1 MLGEFYGATVPDM
14 MPPEL
19 RLLFVGI
26 NPSLMAAKTGVHFA
40 RRGNRFW
47 PALHAAGITEHEIA
61 PYEGLSPED
70 SAELDERGV
79 GITNI
84 VPLAT
89 ARADE
94 LTPEQITAGMARL
107 RTLVDARRPGVVVI
121 LGVTAWRLG
130 TGDRKAAMGWQ
141 DSPFGD
147 TRVYVAANPSGLN
160 AHYQIPDLAR
170 QYAEAAEAAGLEL
183 YGGSL

>member
-1 MLGEFYGATVPDM
+1 MLEEFYGARVPDLL
-14 MPPEL
+14 PEDL

-26 NPSLMAAKTGVHFA
+26 NPSLISGKVGTHFA

-61 PYEGLSPED
+61 PYDGLSETD
-70 SAELDERGV
+70 AAHLAERGL

-84 VPLAT
+84 VWEAT

-94 LTPEQITAGMARL
+94 LSDAQITAGMQHL
-107 RTLVDARRPGVVVI
+107 RELIDARRPNVVVI
-121 LGVTAWRLG
+121 LGVTAWRRG
-130 TGDRKAAMGWQ
+130 MGDRKATMGWQ
-141 DSPFGD
+141 DSPFEH

-160 AHYQIPDLAR
+160 AHYQVPDLAR
-170 QYAEAAEAAGLEL
+170 QYAEAARAAGLKL
-183 YGGSL
+183 YR

>member
-1 MLGEFYGATVPDM
+1 MLEEFYGATVPDM
-14 MPPEL
+14 LPPDL

-47 PALHAAGITEHEIA
+47 PALHAAGITEREIA
-61 PYEGLSPED
+61 PYDGLSPAD
-70 SAELDERGV
+70 AAHLDERGV
-79 GITNI
+79 GVTNI
-84 VPLAT
+84 VPVAT

-94 LTPEQITAGMARL
+94 LTREQITEGMARL
-107 RTLVDARRPGVVVI
+107 RALVDAKRPAVVVI

-141 DSPFGD
+141 DGPFEG

-183 YGGSL
+183 YGG

>member
-1 MLGEFYGATVPDM
+1 MLEEFYGARVPDLL
-14 MPPEL
+14 PDDL

-26 NPSLMAAKTGVHFA
+26 NPSLMSAKQATHFA

-47 PALHAAGITEHEIA
+47 PALYAAGITDRQIA
-61 PYEGLSPED
+61 PYDGLSPQD
-70 SAELDERGV
+70 SAHLDERGI

-84 VPLAT
+84 VPDAT

-94 LTPEQITAGMARL
+94 LTSEQITEGMARL
-107 RTLVDARRPGVVVI
+107 RVLADARRPNVVVI

-130 TGDRKAAMGWQ
+130 TGNRKAAMGWQ
-141 DSPFGD
+141 DSPFEH

-183 YGGSL
+183 YR